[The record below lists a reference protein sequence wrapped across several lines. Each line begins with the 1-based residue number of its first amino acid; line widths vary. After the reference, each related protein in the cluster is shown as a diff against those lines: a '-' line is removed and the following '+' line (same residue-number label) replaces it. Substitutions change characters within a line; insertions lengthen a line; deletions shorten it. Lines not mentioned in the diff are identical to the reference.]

1 MLYAKVTI
9 ELIFSER
16 KLIMGE
22 FIQAIANFTAGTTVA
37 VYLFIFFGKIV
48 EVSLGT
54 LSQVLINKGI
64 RLPGILIGIIEYVLW
79 LLITTSVMI
88 GYKDD
93 PIKIVFLVAASATG
107 KYIGMLLDEALAFG
121 LVSISVF
128 LPSGDDSLKL
138 ANYLRDNGFGL
149 TILDG
154 HGIDDSKKYVLM
166 LTLKRKRSKEAIKLI
181 SDYNKDA
188 VITVSQVS
196 SFIGGYLN
204 KGIAKTPS
212 VWDNINK

>member
-1 MLYAKVTI
+1 MFYR
-9 ELIFSER
+9 F
-16 KLIMGE
+16 
-22 FIQAIANFTAGTTVA
+22 
-37 VYLFIFFGKIV
+37 
-48 EVSLGT
+48 
-54 LSQVLINKGI
+54 
-64 RLPGILIGIIEYVLW
+64 
-79 LLITTSVMI
+79 
-88 GYKDD
+88 
-93 PIKIVFLVAASATG
+93 
-107 KYIGMLLDEALAFG
+107 
-121 LVSISVF
+121 SISVF

-154 HGIDDSKKYVLM
+154 HGMDDSKKYVLM
-166 LTLKRKRSKEAIKLI
+166 LTLKRKRSKEAIRLI
-181 SDYNKDA
+181 SEYNKDA